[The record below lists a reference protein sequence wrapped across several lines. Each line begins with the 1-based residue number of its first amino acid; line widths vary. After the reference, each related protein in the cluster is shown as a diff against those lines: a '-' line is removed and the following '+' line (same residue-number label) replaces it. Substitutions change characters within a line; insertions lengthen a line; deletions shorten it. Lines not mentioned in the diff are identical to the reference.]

1 MSLESDIAVLK
12 EVPLF
17 AELSGDQLRLL
28 AFGAEHRRL
37 RLGETLFRAAA
48 RADAGFVI
56 VSGEVALMYG
66 ALGAE
71 RQVGSYGRGTL
82 LGEMALLT
90 ETRRPATAVTRSDC
104 DLIRVTRQLFRRMLE
119 EYPEIAALLH
129 ERIGDDLA
137 RMTAEI
143 LTLEHRF
150 EERPRR
156 D

>member
-37 RLGETLFRAAA
+37 RHGETLFRAAA

-56 VSGEVALMYG
+56 ASGEVVLMQG
-66 ALGAE
+66 PLGAE
-71 RQVGSYGRGTL
+71 KTVARYGPGTL

-90 ETRRPATAVTRSDC
+90 ETRRPATAVTAGEC
-104 DLIRVTRQLFRRMLE
+104 DLIRITRQLFRRMLE
-119 EYPEIAALLH
+119 EYPEIAFLLH
-129 ERIGDDLA
+129 ERIGDELG
-137 RMTAEI
+137 RLTAEI
-143 LTLEHRF
+143 LALEHRF
-150 EERPRR
+150 EDDSGRE
-156 D
+156 